1 MINDLCNFCKRIVC
15 LVFYPCKV
23 LLVMINIEKNNESP
37 MDRIASVLREKGLD
51 NPTFQSMLG
60 IQSQHWNNWKTR
72 GVPADKIFIISGLLG
87 INADWIKTGE
97 GDKYKI
103 NRRNVKISQNHN
115 NNNLNLNHVETNN
128 AGIFNERIVRVP
140 MIDLQD
146 SVNWRYAISICDS
159 AIIMANP
166 IDSPNLFAVRVGDDS
181 MKSGQDA
188 FNIGDVLIIDP
199 VMEASHLHYV
209 IASVGGVVTFRQLFN
224 DMGEWLLRPINPQFN
239 IKPLRDGIIIGV
251 VRRKIPK
258 ETDYC

>member
-1 MINDLCNFCKRIVC
+1 MINDMCNFCKRIVC
-15 LVFYPCKV
+15 LAFYPCKV

-103 NRRNVKISQNHN
+103 NRGNAIRITPN
-115 NNNLNLNHVETNN
+115 NNNLSLEPVETNN
-128 AGIFNERIVRVP
+128 ADTYKERIVRVP
-140 MIDLQD
+140 MIPLQE
-146 SVNWRYAISICDS
+146 SVNWRNAIINCDS
-159 AIIMANP
+159 TMIMANP
-166 IDSPNLFAVRVGDDS
+166 IDSTDLFAVRVIDDS
-181 MKSGQDA
+181 MRSEQNE
-188 FNIGDVLIIDP
+188 FNIDDVLIIDP
-199 VMEASHLHYV
+199 AMEANHLHYV
-209 IASVGGVVTFRQLFN
+209 IALVGGVVTFRQLFN

-239 IKPLRDGIIIGV
+239 INPLRDGIIIGV